1 LSALGT
7 FAPTVRASVV
17 LGVIAALALVVPSW
31 LPIALALALLGAVLA
46 DGWAVRRAPAIER
59 RTGTVLSRGSRA
71 PLRVAARIEDRRRVL
86 LRQPPA
92 EGVMVDEGVA
102 EGELNGAV
110 IALIRGRHV
119 LPGVANASVGPLG
132 LVRVHHP
139 SGEPAELRVYPDVVG
154 ARRLILRLRRS
165 MAGHPSGMARG
176 PLGLGTEFEAVRE
189 YSVDDDIRAIN
200 WRATARLGRP
210 MSNQYRVDRDREV
223 VCLIDCGRLMSASQ
237 GAATLLDGAL
247 DAVTVIALAVDELGD
262 RFGAIAFDDG
272 IRRALT
278 PRHLGGS
285 DAVEKLFD
293 LETRPV
299 DSDFERA
306 FARIGRSRRAL
317 VFVHTDLVDEFAAR
331 SLLAGVTALVRR
343 HAVVIAGASDPEL
356 ETVAAA
362 DGEPARQ
369 LVALDVL
376 AARREA
382 AIRLRHAGAQVLEAP
397 AGQLPERCLQAYVS
411 AKRRAVL

>member
-1 LSALGT
+1 LSSLPRFT
-7 FAPTVRASVV
+7 PTVRAAAA
-17 LGVIAALALVVPSW
+17 LGVIALLALVVPSW
-31 LPIALALALLGAVLA
+31 LPIALALALLGAILA
-46 DGWAVRRAPAIER
+46 DGWTVRTAPTIER
-59 RTGTVLSRGSRA
+59 RASMVLSRGART
-71 PLRVAARIEDRRRVL
+71 PLRISVHAGDGRRVL

-92 EGVMVDEGVA
+92 SGVA
-102 EGELNGAV
+102 VDGGSAVSELSGGLTARV
-110 IALIRGRHV
+110 RGRHV
-119 LPGVANASVGPLG
+119 LPGVASASLGPLG
-132 LVRVHHP
+132 LARVHHA
-139 SGEPAELRVYPDVVG
+139 SGEPSELRVYPDVAG
-154 ARRLILRLRRS
+154 ARRLILRLRRA
-165 MAGHPSGMARG
+165 MAGHPSGLARG

-223 VCLIDCGRLMSASQ
+223 VCLIDCGRLMGASL
-237 GAATLLDGAL
+237 GAGTLLDAAL

-272 IRRALT
+272 VRRSVT

-285 DAVEKLFD
+285 GAVEQLFD

-331 SLLAGVTALVRR
+331 SLLAGVAALVRR
-343 HAVVIAGASDPEL
+343 HAVVVASVSDPEL
-356 ETVAAA
+356 EALAVSAGDPAA
-362 DGEPARQ
+362 R

-376 AARREA
+376 DARREA

-397 AGQLPERCLQAYVS
+397 AGQLAERCLQAYIT
-411 AKRRAVL
+411 AKRRVLL

>member
-1 LSALGT
+1 LSALWT
-7 FAPTVRASVV
+7 FAPTVRTAAV
-17 LGVIAALALVVPSW
+17 LGAIAVLALVVPSW
-31 LPIALALALLGAVLA
+31 LPIALAIGLLGAVLA

-59 RTGTVLSRGSRA
+59 RVSTVLSRG
-71 PLRVAARIEDRRRVL
+71 ARTQLSVTARTQDRRRVL

-92 EGVMVDEGVA
+92 DGVSVDGATA
-102 EGELNGAV
+102 ESELNGDLT
-110 IALIRGRHV
+110 ALSRGRHV
-119 LPGVANASVGPLG
+119 LPGVANASLGPLG
-132 LVRVHHP
+132 LARVHHAP
-139 SGEPAELRVYPDVVG
+139 GEPADLRVYPDVVG

-165 MAGHPSGMARG
+165 MAGQPGGMARG
-176 PLGLGTEFEAVRE
+176 PLGLGTEFEAVRD
-189 YSVDDDIRAIN
+189 YSVDDDIRVIN

-223 VCLIDCGRLMSASQ
+223 VCLIDCGRLMSASL
-237 GAATLLDGAL
+237 GAGTTLDAAL

-262 RFGAIAFDDG
+262 RFGAIAFDDE

-278 PRHLGGS
+278 PRHLGGK
-285 DAVEKLFD
+285 DAVEQLFD

-306 FARIGRSRRAL
+306 FARTGRSRRAL

-343 HAVVIAGASDPEL
+343 HAVVVASVSDPEL
-356 ETVAAA
+356 EALAGSDRDPAA
-362 DGEPARQ
+362 R
-369 LVALDVL
+369 LVALDLL

-382 AIRLRHAGAQVLEAP
+382 AIRLRHAGARVLEAP
-397 AGQLPERCLQAYVS
+397 AAQLPERCLQTYVS
-411 AKRRAVL
+411 AKRRVLL

>member
-1 LSALGT
+1 
-7 FAPTVRASVV
+7 
-17 LGVIAALALVVPSW
+17 
-31 LPIALALALLGAVLA
+31 
-46 DGWAVRRAPAIER
+46 
-59 RTGTVLSRGSRA
+59 
-71 PLRVAARIEDRRRVL
+71 
-86 LRQPPA
+86 
-92 EGVMVDEGVA
+92 
-102 EGELNGAV
+102 
-110 IALIRGRHV
+110 
-119 LPGVANASVGPLG
+119 
-132 LVRVHHP
+132 
-139 SGEPAELRVYPDVVG
+139 
-154 ARRLILRLRRS
+154 
-165 MAGHPSGMARG
+165 
-176 PLGLGTEFEAVRE
+176 
-189 YSVDDDIRAIN
+189 
-200 WRATARLGRP
+200 
-210 MSNQYRVDRDREV
+210 
-223 VCLIDCGRLMSASQ
+223 MSASQ

-331 SLLAGVTALVRR
+331 SLLAGVMALVRR

-356 ETVAAA
+356 ETVAAS

-397 AGQLPERCLQAYVS
+397 AAQLPERCLQAYVS

>member
-1 LSALGT
+1 LSSLPRFT
-7 FAPTVRASVV
+7 PTVRTTVA
-17 LGVIAALALVVPSW
+17 LGGIALLALVVPSW

-46 DGWAVRRAPAIER
+46 DGWTVRAAPTIER
-59 RTGTVLSRGSRA
+59 RASTVLSRGART
-71 PLRVAARIEDRRRVL
+71 PLRISVRADDGRRVL

-92 EGVMVDEGVA
+92 SGVA
-102 EGELNGAV
+102 VDGGSAV
-110 IALIRGRHV
+110 SQLSGGLTALVRGRHV
-119 LPGVANASVGPLG
+119 LPGVASASVGPLG
-132 LVRVHHP
+132 LTRVYHP
-139 SGEPAELRVYPDVVG
+139 SGEPSDLRVYPDVAG
-154 ARRLILRLRRS
+154 ARRLILRLRRA
-165 MAGHPSGMARG
+165 MAGHPSGLARG
-176 PLGLGTEFEAVRE
+176 PLGLGTEFEAVRD

-223 VCLIDCGRLMSASQ
+223 VCLIDCGRLMGASL
-237 GAATLLDGAL
+237 GAGTLLDAAL

-272 IRRALT
+272 VRRSVT

-285 DAVEKLFD
+285 GAVEQLFD

-306 FARIGRSRRAL
+306 FARIGRSQRAL

-331 SLLAGVTALVRR
+331 SLLAGVAALVRR
-343 HAVVIAGASDPEL
+343 HAVVVASVSDPEL
-356 ETVAAA
+356 AALA
-362 DGEPARQ
+362 VSVGDPAAR

-376 AARREA
+376 DARHEA

-397 AGQLPERCLQAYVS
+397 AGQLAERCLQAYIT
-411 AKRRAVL
+411 AKRRMRL